1 MAEENT
7 LSEGTHESAA
17 TREPLVFQSAEL
29 DVRAAVDARLSAT
42 EQAIQNFL
50 RDTKKP
56 DAAEEDEGAR
66 VYLGHEYKT
75 AAAAERE
82 RKIGEANKIYSQK
95 MKEIRTLFD
104 DDAVRKAIA
113 SAYAEFGERADRARA
128 RRGGK
133 KSRRKRTKKSRTT
146 GGKKSRKRFRKRTT
160 IKGGK
165 RKRRR
170 TRRRR

>member
-146 GGKKSRKRFRKRTT
+146 GGKKSRKQRKRTT
-160 IKGGK
+160 LKGGK

>member
-1 MAEENT
+1 MNLCCAGRNEDANKERTADRRQSVAQTLAE
-7 LSEGTHESAA
+7 SY
-17 TREPLVFQSAEL
+17 
-29 DVRAAVDARLSAT
+29 
-42 EQAIQNFL
+42 
-50 RDTKKP
+50 
-56 DAAEEDEGAR
+56 AAEEDEGAR

-82 RKIGEANKIYSQK
+82 RKIGEANKIYSRK

-146 GGKKSRKRFRKRTT
+146 GGKKSRKQRKRTT
-160 IKGGK
+160 LKGGK